1 MDRKTLQTEI
11 ERLGFL
17 DFVLKENLDK
27 VRDGLLDNIISKQAF
42 FFPHGE
48 EYKNINGRL
57 FSFDPESLTE
67 GGAVNLFNCMRPSI
81 EKAGLKI
88 TKAEQIFDFTA
99 NSRVPNYKLIINDRV
114 CDLGI
119 KVFLPFLLWGKV
131 TKKFTLFL
139 NGILKKNKIK
149 ERLYFMND
157 SCSDTEIAFLTPE
170 QMRFIN
176 SLNLNPKDKVY
187 SISSWTIW
195 KPTFQII
202 GLIFGAIFRKK
213 AKNA

>member
-1 MDRKTLQTEI
+1 MDRETLQTTI
-11 ERLGFL
+11 EQLGFL
-17 DFVLKENLDK
+17 DFVSKEDLVK
-27 VRDGLLDNIISKQAF
+27 VREGLVENIINKRAF
-42 FFPHGE
+42 FFPYGE

-67 GGAVNLFNCMRPSI
+67 GGAIDLFNDIRPSI

-88 TKAEQIFDFTA
+88 IKAEQIFDFSA
-99 NSRVPNYKLIINDRV
+99 NSKIPNYKLIINDKV

-119 KVFLPFLLWGKV
+119 KTFLPFLLWGKV
-131 TKKFTLFL
+131 TKKFTFFL
-139 NGILKKNKIK
+139 NGILKKNRIK

-170 QMRFIN
+170 QMKFIN

-187 SISSWTIW
+187 SISTWTIW
-195 KPTFQII
+195 KPTFQIV
-202 GLIFGAIFRKK
+202 GLIFGAIFKK
-213 AKNA
+213 KVKNA